1 MNILFLDQ
9 FGGLGGGQQCLR
21 DLIPGIIGRGWAAYV
36 GLPAGGS
43 LAQEVADAGA
53 VVHEFRLQQY
63 SNGRKTLNDMVR
75 FVREAP
81 RLAVE
86 IRCVIRRHR
95 IDLLYVNGPR
105 LLPAAAMA
113 ADRLVFHSH
122 SLLTTR
128 YATLLAG
135 ISLRK
140 CRATVIAA
148 SQFVA
153 EPLRSHLPPE
163 RLRIIYN
170 GVRDYGSVTAAGLAS
185 KRPTIGV
192 IGRIASEKG
201 QLDFVRA
208 ARIVLRD
215 MPSCRFVICGDPQ
228 HSGGS
233 YLSQVRDAAGGLP
246 IDFLPWQSDIGPVLR
261 RLDLVVVPSMPLD
274 ATPRVIPEAFS
285 AGVPVV
291 AYPSGGLTELIE
303 HETNGILTRDSAPES
318 LATAVNQLLANP
330 QQMQRLAH
338 NARSCY
344 LSRFTLERFR
354 KDVAAV
360 LERI

>member
-21 DLIPGIIGRGWAAYV
+21 DLIPGIIGRGWTAYV
-36 GLPAGGS
+36 GLPAGGP
-43 LAQEVADAGA
+43 LAQDVADAGA
-53 VVHEFRLQQY
+53 VVHEFPFQQY
-63 SNGRKTLNDMVR
+63 SNGRKTLNDMMR
-75 FVREAP
+75 FLREAP

-86 IRCVIRRHR
+86 IRRVIRKHR

-140 CRATVIAA
+140 CRATAIAA

-153 EPLRSHLPPE
+153 GPLRSHLPAE
-163 RLRIIYN
+163 RLQIIYN
-170 GVRDYGSVTAAGLAS
+170 GVRDYGPVTGAHTFS
-185 KRPTIGV
+185 KRPAIGI

-215 MPSCRFVICGDPQ
+215 LPSCRFVICGDPQ

-233 YLSQVRDAAGGLP
+233 YLSEVRDEAIGLP
-246 IDFLPWQSDIGPVLR
+246 IDFLGWQSDIGPVLR
-261 RLDLVVVPSMPLD
+261 RLDVIVVPSMSID

-291 AYPSGGLTELIE
+291 AYPFGGLTELIG
-303 HETNGILTRDSAPES
+303 HETNGILTRDAAPQS
-318 LATAVNQLLANP
+318 LATAITQLLADP
-330 QQMQRLAH
+330 QEMQRLAH
-338 NARSCY
+338 NARRCY
-344 LSRFTLERFR
+344 LSRFTLDRFR
-354 KDVAAV
+354 KDVVAV